1 MELENALYAGVQ
13 IFHNFGAVAIAGIPL
28 AALWLRPAQPAALR
42 AMAWLVFA
50 AWLLQAASG
59 AGFGVVSY
67 FMEGELPEIHHLAR
81 AALMVKI
88 ICAASA
94 LALLS
99 LYFFKSEPPTPGV
112 ATWRGLSVLGL
123 TALAAAAL
131 LRWFS

>member
-13 IFHNFGAVAIAGIPL
+13 ILHNFGAAAVAGVPV
-28 AALWLRPAQPAALR
+28 AALRLGQMRPATLR
-42 AMAWLVFA
+42 AMAGLVFA

-67 FMEGELPEIHHLAR
+67 FMEGELPEIHHIAR
-81 AALMVKI
+81 AALIVKI
-88 ICAASA
+88 ICAASS

-99 LYFFKSEPPTPGV
+99 AYFLKSPEPSPSV
-112 ATWRGLSVLGL
+112 STWRGLCGLGV
-123 TALAAAAL
+123 TALTAAAL

>member
-13 IFHNFGAVAIAGIPL
+13 ILHNFGAVAIAGVPI
-28 AALWLRPAQPAALR
+28 AALYFDQARASALR
-42 AMAWLVFA
+42 VMAWLVLA

-81 AALMVKI
+81 VALIVKV
-88 ICAASA
+88 ICATAAIAILSIFFAKGAAPSPSRAAWRA
-94 LALLS
+94 LGA
-99 LYFFKSEPPTPGV
+99 
-112 ATWRGLSVLGL
+112 LGL
-123 TALAAAAL
+123 TALTAAAL